1 MAASNLRAG
10 AADPEEG
17 EGKAPPSLCLPLAP
31 HFTETGR
38 LVRVRNK
45 SGEIVG
51 ASLLIE
57 DALAAPSFAPRG
69 PLPEASSPRER
80 VRQSDQL
87 RLRSLTGPEGGHL
100 APQSLNYAS
109 LSFPPRLAFPFPPSP
124 FIPENLWLRE
134 TLASLGLYPRGL
146 PTSAPEF
153 GEQRGNRPKK
163 SLQRWEPPAC
173 CLTLPCKCA
182 ACARSSFLPFPAP
195 GILYPQPRAGGA
207 RQRWGMGVP
216 WGCPHLEL
224 PCLPKQVLAAIDS
237 LLSNAGRHPCLAPNP
252 HPFPPHLE
260 GGEAG
265 LASPNQ
271 ATVKVWRISSEGGLE
286 NRLNRNGK

>member
-1 MAASNLRAG
+1 
-10 AADPEEG
+10 
-17 EGKAPPSLCLPLAP
+17 
-31 HFTETGR
+31 

-45 SGEIVG
+45 SREIVG

-57 DALAAPSFAPRG
+57 DALAAPILCARG

-87 RLRSLTGPEGGHL
+87 RLRSPTGPEGGHL

-109 LSFPPRLAFPFPPSP
+109 PSFPPRLAFPFPPSP

-134 TLASLGLYPRGL
+134 TLASLGLYLRGL
-146 PTSAPEF
+146 ATSAPEF

-195 GILYPQPRAGGA
+195 GILYLHPGAGGT

-216 WGCPHLEL
+216 WGAHTLS
-224 PCLPKQVLAAIDS
+224 CLVFPNRCLQLLILCCQTQVGTPA
-237 LLSNAGRHPCLAPNP
+237 
-252 HPFPPHLE
+252 
-260 GGEAG
+260 
-265 LASPNQ
+265 
-271 ATVKVWRISSEGGLE
+271 
-286 NRLNRNGK
+286 

>member
-1 MAASNLRAG
+1 M
-10 AADPEEG
+10 
-17 EGKAPPSLCLPLAP
+17 
-31 HFTETGR
+31 
-38 LVRVRNK
+38 RVRNK
-45 SGEIVG
+45 SREIAR

-57 DALAAPSFAPRG
+57 DARSSILCARE

-109 LSFPPRLAFPFPPSP
+109 PSFPPQLAFPLLPSP

-134 TLASLGLYPRGL
+134 TLASLGLCPRGL
-146 PTSAPEF
+146 PTSAFEF

-173 CLTLPCKCA
+173 CLTLPCKCD
-182 ACARSSFLPFPAP
+182 ACARSSFAISSPRNIISSTP
-195 GILYPQPRAGGA
+195 G
-207 RQRWGMGVP
+207 RWGKTKVGD
-216 WGCPHLEL
+216 GCALGCSHLEL
-224 PCLPKQVLAAIDS
+224 PCLPKQVLAALDS

-252 HPFPPHLE
+252 QPFPPHLE

-265 LASPNQ
+265 LASPNL
-271 ATVKVWRISSEGGLE
+271 ATIEVWRISSESGLE
-286 NRLNRNGK
+286 NRLNRNEG